1 MNCREQ
7 KEVTQGLEVW
17 ESNRNESINIP
28 IKDKINLTIKE
39 AVKYSNIGEKTI
51 RTMLKKKGCPFL
63 LKVGNKQLI
72 KRREFE
78 KYVTF
83 HGVGK

>member
-1 MNCREQ
+1 MRALEAREN
-7 KEVTQGLEVW
+7 
-17 ESNRNESINIP
+17 NRNENISIP

-51 RTMLKKKGCPFL
+51 RTLLKKKGCPFL

-78 KYVTF
+78 KYLQTS
-83 HGVGK
+83 HYL